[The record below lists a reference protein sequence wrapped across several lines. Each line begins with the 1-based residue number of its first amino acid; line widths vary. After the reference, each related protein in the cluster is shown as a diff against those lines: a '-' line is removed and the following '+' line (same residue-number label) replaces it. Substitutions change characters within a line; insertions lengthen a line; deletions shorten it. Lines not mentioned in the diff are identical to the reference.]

1 MEKEKI
7 ELIQIEMLTEKE
19 RNSVDA
25 FLLSPNTN
33 GEFINSLGYLAYHPR
48 ERFTEDSVVVRDVAS
63 KTVRGVMLATIDPE
77 NPKRVVSHMGT
88 TFAGPILDQKLSIE
102 GIETVLDLL
111 MNYYEQRY
119 EEIILK
125 TTPPCYTAQPF
136 DSIGY
141 FLLRRGYTFGMTA
154 LANVIDL
161 TQLHTEVDILQLFDA
176 KKRNH
181 TKKALKNESFIFG
194 TSPCIRSEVW
204 DQMNENL
211 YHKFNSK
218 TTHTYEEICDLARRV
233 PERIQAFYVDTSDGD
248 YGAFALVYKFKNVYH
263 TQYLDTNYHYTG
275 EYPNL
280 LLVLRLI
287 EQAMKE
293 GYRYFSFGASTEAG
307 GNIMNTGLYNYK
319 SGYGGGDILL
329 PKYTWRKKA

>member
-176 KKRNH
+176 KKRNQ

-211 YHKFNSK
+211 YHK
-218 TTHTYEEICDLARRV
+218 EICDLARRV